1 MVISAENLGGGW
13 GNVVRIKHRQKGN
26 FYESIYAHLDTIMV
40 IQGQQIEQ
48 GVQIGTIG
56 TADGAYLAHLHLEVR
71 SQLNMSIGGGYAE
84 DTTGYLDPTKFIKT
98 H

>member
-1 MVISAENLGGGW
+1 
-13 GNVVRIKHRQKGN
+13 
-26 FYESIYAHLDTIMV
+26 MV